1 MGKIRVQ
8 DLARTIGMED
18 QDLIFKLRSI
28 GVRVEGADALVETEI
43 LKAVLEGK
51 KLAAPRE
58 VIVRDEEPPPSAAP
72 PRRPAP
78 GRRTPAYPPRPPRP
92 RSQIVSSDPRI
103 PTIPT
108 RTRPEKATTPETTPL
123 VEAAPTTQTPQ
134 PVAEVAAT
142 PTPAVATPKALR
154 TPDVVPTKGPTKSKE
169 KGKKGRRPTAPREQD
184 LHAYIGKIEEDKIDE
199 VVDAVES
206 VQKAAGRRARRAD
219 RKEAAR
225 TGSQDPSSTN
235 DGTVTIVQGMTIRD
249 FSEKLG
255 IKSKDL
261 IKKLF
266 KKGVM
271 ANINHVLDPALAEE
285 LGIEFGIE
293 TKLVSF
299 EEEVQIQQE
308 ETLGADRK
316 EEGTEQRPPVVT
328 IMGHVD
334 HGKTTLLDTIRSS
347 RVVDS
352 EAGGITQ
359 HIAAYQAESQ
369 GRKLVF
375 LDTPGHEAFTQLR
388 ARGASATDIV
398 VLVVA
403 ADDGVMPQTLEAIDH
418 AKAADVPLLIAINK
432 IDKNNANPDRVK
444 NELSERGLTTEE
456 WGGDTVMVPISALK
470 SEGVDN
476 LLEMI
481 LLTADL
487 LELKCTPELP
497 GQGAVLE
504 ARKEV
509 GRGIIATILVQDGS
523 VSIGDTFVAGATWGR
538 VRSMVNDLGER
549 VKAVG
554 PATPV
559 EITGFQ
565 EVPDAG
571 DLFQV
576 VKEESK
582 ARGIAEFR
590 QHEQRRRELA
600 PAHGKLSLEQL
611 FSRIQDGDV
620 KELPVVIKADVQG
633 SVEVLRDT
641 VVKLGTEKVQVKVI
655 RGSVGAITTNDVLL
669 ASSSDAIII
678 GFNVRPERN
687 AADLADKEGV
697 DVRLHTIIY
706 ELTDELTKAMVGLLD
721 PTFKEVTNGRAEV
734 RELFKI
740 PRIGVI
746 AGCHVV
752 EGSIPRSASARL
764 LRDNVVVHDGKV
776 SSLRR
781 FKDDASE
788 VRTGFDCGIGLDRY
802 QDFKPGDIIEAYSH
816 EEVAQTL

>member
-58 VIVRDEEPPPSAAP
+58 VIVRDEEPPASAVAP
-72 PRRPAP
+72 PRRAPA
-78 GRRTPAYPPRPPRP
+78 GRRTPAYPPRPPA
-92 RSQIVSSDPRI
+92 RSRTQIVSSEPRI
-103 PTIPT
+103 QTIPA
-108 RTRPEKATTPETTPL
+108 RQRPATPP
-123 VEAAPTTQTPQ
+123 A
-134 PVAEVAAT
+134 AAT
-142 PTPAVATPKALR
+142 PVAAETAVASTE
-154 TPDVVPTKGPTKSKE
+154 VVESVETAPAAPETMARDTNKEATKSKE
-169 KGKKGRRPTAPREQD
+169 KSKVKGRRPSDDDEQD

-199 VVDAVES
+199 VVEAVEAVHTS
-206 VQKAAGRRARRAD
+206 QSRRSRRAD

-225 TGSQDPSSTN
+225 SGSPSTPTATE
-235 DGTVTIVQGMTIRD
+235 GTVTIVEGMTVRD

-255 IKSKDL
+255 LKSKDL

-266 KKGVM
+266 ERGIM
-271 ANINHVLDPALAEE
+271 ANINHTLSPELAEE
-285 LGIEFGIE
+285 LGMEFGIE

-308 ETLGADRK
+308 ENLGADRK
-316 EEGTEQRPPVVT
+316 EEGTESRPPVVT

-347 RVVDS
+347 RLVES

-418 AKAADVPLLIAINK
+418 AKAANVPLIVAINK
-432 IDKNNANPDRVK
+432 IDKNNANPERVK
-444 NELSERGLTTEE
+444 TELSERGLTAED

-470 SEGVDN
+470 KEGIDN

-481 LLTADL
+481 LLTADIQ
-487 LELKCTPELP
+487 ELKCTPELP

-549 VKAVG
+549 VKHAG

-576 VKEESK
+576 VQEEAK
-582 ARGIAEFR
+582 ARSIAEFR

-633 SVEVLRDT
+633 SVEVLKDT
-641 VVKLGTEKVQVKVI
+641 LVKLGTEKVQVKVI
-655 RGSVGAITTNDVLL
+655 HGSVGAITTNDVLL
-669 ASSSDAIII
+669 ASASDAIVI

-697 DVRLHTIIY
+697 DIRLHTIIY

-721 PTFKEVTNGRAEV
+721 PTYKEVTRGRAEV
-734 RELFKI
+734 RELFKV
-740 PRIGVI
+740 PRVGQI
-746 AGCHVV
+746 AGCHVI

-764 LRDNVVVHDGKV
+764 LRDNVVVHDGKIT
-776 SSLRR
+776 SLRR

-802 QDFKPGDIIEAYSH
+802 QDFKPGDIIEAYSQ

>member
-8 DLARTIGMED
+8 DLARTINMD
-18 QDLIFKLRSI
+18 AQDLIFKLRSI
-28 GVRVEGADALVETEI
+28 GVRVEGEDALVETDI
-43 LKAVLEGK
+43 LKAVLQGK

-58 VIVRDEEPPPSAAP
+58 VIVRDEESPASSPP
-72 PRRPAP
+72 PRRTQP
-78 GRRTPAYPPRPPRP
+78 GRRTPSYPPRPSRP
-92 RSQIVSSDPRI
+92 RTQIVTSDPKI

-108 RTRPEKATTPETTPL
+108 RQKPVAKAEPAPAPAETK
-123 VEAAPTTQTPQ
+123 AAPKSAP
-134 PVAEVAAT
+134 
-142 PTPAVATPKALR
+142 PASEKPK
-154 TPDVVPTKGPTKSKE
+154 TKE
-169 KGKKGRRPTAPREQD
+169 KKPRPSEEPQED
-184 LHAYIGKIEEDKIDE
+184 LHAYIGKIDEDKIDE
-199 VVDAVES
+199 VVEE
-206 VQKAAGRRARRAD
+206 VQAAQKGPSRRARRAD
-219 RKEAAR
+219 RKEAAKSGAV
-225 TGSQDPSSTN
+225 TVPAATTE
-235 DGTVTIVQGMTIRD
+235 GTVTIVENMTVRD
-249 FSEKLG
+249 FSDKLG

-266 KKGVM
+266 ERGIM
-271 ANINHVLDPALAEE
+271 ANINHVLSPELAEE
-285 LGIEFGIE
+285 LGIEFGVE

-299 EEEVQIQQE
+299 EEEVQIQQVE
-308 ETLGADRK
+308 SLGTEAK
-316 EEGTEQRPPVVT
+316 AEGTEPRAPVVT

-334 HGKTTLLDTIRSS
+334 HGKTTLLDTIRSA
-347 RVVDS
+347 RVAES

-359 HIAAYQAESQ
+359 HIAAYEAESD

-418 AKAADVPLLIAINK
+418 ANAADVPLLVAINK

-444 NELSERGLTTEE
+444 TELSERGLTAEE
-456 WGGDTVMVPISALK
+456 WGGDTIMVPISALK
-470 SEGVDN
+470 NEGIDN

-481 LLTADL
+481 LLTADIQ
-487 LELKCTPELP
+487 ELTCTPELP
-497 GQGAVLE
+497 GQGVVLE

-509 GRGIIATILVQDGS
+509 GRGIIATILVQDGGVS
-523 VSIGDTFVAGATWGR
+523 VGDTFVAGATWGR
-538 VRSMVNDLGER
+538 VRSMVNDLGKR
-549 VKAVG
+549 MKQVG

-559 EITGFQ
+559 EVTGFQ

-576 VKEESK
+576 VMEESK
-582 ARGIAEFR
+582 ARSIAEFR
-590 QHEQRRRELA
+590 QQEQRRKELA

-611 FSRIQDGDV
+611 FSRIQEGDV
-620 KELPVVIKADVQG
+620 KELPVVVKADVQG

-641 VVKLGTEKVQVKVI
+641 LAKLGSEKVQVKMI

-687 AADLADKEGV
+687 AADLAEKEGV
-697 DVRLHTIIY
+697 DIRLHTIIY

-721 PTFKEVTNGRAEV
+721 PTFREVTNGRAEV

-740 PRIGVI
+740 PRIGQI
-746 AGCHVV
+746 AGCHVI
-752 EGSIPRSASARL
+752 EGTIPRNASARL
-764 LRDNVVVHDGKV
+764 LRDNVVVHDGKIA
-776 SSLRR
+776 SLRR

-788 VRTGFDCGIGLDRY
+788 VRTGFDCGIGLERY
-802 QDFKPGDIIEAYSH
+802 QDFKPGDIIEAYSQ